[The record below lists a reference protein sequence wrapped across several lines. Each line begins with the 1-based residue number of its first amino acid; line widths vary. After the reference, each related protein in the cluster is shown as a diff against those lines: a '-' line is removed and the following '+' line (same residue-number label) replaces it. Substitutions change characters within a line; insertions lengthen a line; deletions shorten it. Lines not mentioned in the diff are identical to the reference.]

1 MLNTLSAKLAA
12 VLLAL
17 LLLLGIFYIWL
28 SLESARL
35 HLQEVNQEL
44 NWTLAEHIVAEKI
57 LMEGRQVNQQ
67 VLEDLFKMLMVINPN
82 IEIYLLDPEGKILA
96 CSTPPENLKRK
107 SVSLEPIKKFLQR
120 SQRPPILGDDPRDN
134 VRRKVF
140 SAALIPIKVNSNK
153 ILPGPLQGL
162 AATRPVQTTV
172 NSAMAGYLYVVLGGE
187 QYESAA
193 EMLQGSYILRQ
204 SLWVTAVSLLIALLA
219 GVVLFRWLTRRL
231 TTLSEAME
239 TFKRSDF
246 AEPVSYPLTAAETAP
261 VRDEIDRLSVTF
273 KEMAERIRQ
282 QVQGLQQTD
291 ALRRELVANVSH
303 DLRTPL
309 TSLQGYLETLLLKEG
324 QLSAQEQ
331 RNYLEIATRQSE
343 RLGKLVGELFELAKL
358 DAQVTA
364 LNVEPFALA
373 ELVQD
378 VAQRFQLAAQQK
390 GVTLRVEHPPQLPFV
405 HADIGLIERVL
416 ANLIE
421 NALRYMPAGGRITL
435 SLTPGVN
442 TVKLAIADTGY
453 GIPPEDLP
461 YIFERFYRVEKTR
474 REQSG
479 GAGLGLAIAKR
490 ILDLHGSTIAV
501 HSVINHGT
509 VFSFELGIYRP

>member
-1 MLNTLSAKLAA
+1 MFRTLSAKLAA
-12 VLLAL
+12 VLLGL
-17 LLLLGIFYIWL
+17 LLLLGVLYTWL
-28 SLESARL
+28 NLESSRL

-57 LMEGRQVNQQ
+57 LMEGQQVNRQ

-82 IEIYLLDPEGKILA
+82 IEIYLLDPQGKILA

-120 SQRPPILGDDPRDN
+120 SQRPPILGDDPRDA

-140 SAALIPIKVNSNK
+140 SAAVIPVRAGSNK
-153 ILPGPLQGL
+153 ILPSHQPIEN
-162 AATRPVQTTV
+162 P
-172 NSAMAGYLYVVLGGE
+172 AMAGYLYVVLGGE

-193 EMLQGSYILRQ
+193 AMLEGSYILRQ

-231 TTLSEAME
+231 TTLSEAMKA
-239 TFKRSDF
+239 FKRSDF
-246 AEPVSYPLTAAETAP
+246 SEQVDYPLTAAETAP
-261 VRDEIDRLSVTF
+261 IRDEIDRLSVTF

-331 RNYLEIATRQSE
+331 RNYLETATRQSE

-405 HADIGLIERVL
+405 HADIGLIEGVL

-421 NALRYMPAGGRITL
+421 NALCYTPAGGRIAL

-442 TVKLAIADTGY
+442 TVKFAIADTGC

-461 YIFERFYRVEKTR
+461 HIFERFYRVEKTR
-474 REQSG
+474 QEHNG

-501 HSVINHGT
+501 RSVINHGT

>member
-1 MLNTLSAKLAA
+1 MFKTLSAKLAA
-12 VLLAL
+12 VLLGL
-17 LLLLGIFYIWL
+17 LLLLGVLYTWL
-28 SLESARL
+28 NLESSRL
-35 HLQEVNQEL
+35 HLQEVNQDL

-57 LMEGRQVNQQ
+57 LMEGQQVNRQ

-82 IEIYLLDPEGKILA
+82 IEIYLLDPQGKILA
-96 CSTPPENLKRK
+96 CSAPPENLKRK

-120 SQRPPILGDDPRDN
+120 SQHPPILGDDPRDE
-134 VRRKVF
+134 VRSKVF
-140 SAALIPIKVNSNK
+140 SAAVIPFKAGGDTILSNHTQVPANS
-153 ILPGPLQGL
+153 GL
-162 AATRPVQTTV
+162 
-172 NSAMAGYLYVVLGGE
+172 AGYLYVVLGGE

-193 EMLQGSYILRQ
+193 AMLQGSYILRQ

-239 TFKRSDF
+239 VFKRSDF
-246 AEPVSYPLTAAETAP
+246 AEPVNYPLTAAGTVP

-273 KEMAERIRQ
+273 KEMAGRIRQ

-331 RNYLEIATRQSE
+331 RNYLETATRQSE

-364 LNVEPFALA
+364 LNMEPFALA

-378 VAQRFQLAAQQK
+378 VAQRFQLAAQQQ
-390 GVTLRVEHPPQLPFV
+390 GVELRVEHPPQSPFV

-421 NALRYMPAGGRITL
+421 NALRYTPAGGHITL

-453 GIPPEDLP
+453 GIPAEDQP
-461 YIFERFYRVEKTR
+461 HIFERFYRVEKTR
-474 REQSG
+474 QEHSG

-501 HSVINHGT
+501 HSVSNHGA

>member
-1 MLNTLSAKLAA
+1 MFKTLSAKLAA
-12 VLLAL
+12 VLLGL
-17 LLLLGIFYIWL
+17 LLLLGVLYTWL
-28 SLESARL
+28 SLESSRL

-57 LMEGRQVNQQ
+57 LMEGQQVNRH

-82 IEIYLLDPEGKILA
+82 IEIYLLDPQGKILA
-96 CSTPPENLKRK
+96 CSAPPENLKRK
-107 SVSLEPIKKFLQR
+107 SVSLEPVKKFLQR
-120 SQRPPILGDDPRDN
+120 SQHPPILGDDPRDAA
-134 VRRKVF
+134 RRKVF
-140 SAALIPIKVNSNK
+140 SAAVIPAQVNSNLF
-153 ILPGPLQGL
+153 LPGLPQT
-162 AATRPVQTTV
+162 AAQVASP
-172 NSAMAGYLYVVLGGE
+172 AAGYLYVVLGGE

-193 EMLQGSYILRQ
+193 AMLQASYILRQ

-219 GVVLFRWLTRRL
+219 GVGLFRRLTRRL
-231 TTLSEAME
+231 TILSGAME

-246 AEPVSYPLTAAETAP
+246 SEPLNYPLVAERAP
-261 VRDEIDRLSVTF
+261 PRDEIDRLSVTF

-324 QLSAQEQ
+324 QLSAPEQ

-358 DAQVTA
+358 DAQVIT
-364 LNVEPFALA
+364 LNVEPFSFA
-373 ELVQD
+373 ELAQD
-378 VAQRFQLAAQQK
+378 VAQRFQLAAQQQ

-421 NALRYMPAGGRITL
+421 NALRYTPAGGRVTL
-435 SLTPGVN
+435 SLTAAVN
-442 TVKLAIADTGY
+442 TVKLAIADSGC
-453 GIPPEDLP
+453 GIPAEDLP
-461 YIFERFYRVEKTR
+461 YVFERFYRVEKTR
-474 REQSG
+474 QGHNG

-490 ILDLHGSTIAV
+490 ILDLHGSAV
-501 HSVINHGT
+501 SVQSVINNGT
-509 VFSFELGIYRP
+509 EFSFELSAAPPGVIKT

>member
-1 MLNTLSAKLAA
+1 MFKTLSAKLAA
-12 VLLAL
+12 VLLGL
-17 LLLLGIFYIWL
+17 LLLLGVLYTWL
-28 SLESARL
+28 NLESSRL

-57 LMEGRQVNQQ
+57 LMEGQQINQQ

-82 IEIYLLDPEGKILA
+82 IEIYLLDPQGKILA
-96 CSTPPENLKRK
+96 CSAPPENLKRK
-107 SVSLEPIKKFLQR
+107 IVNLEPVKKFLQR
-120 SQRPPILGDDPRDN
+120 SQHLPILGDDPRDTG
-134 VRRKVF
+134 RSKVF
-140 SAALIPIKVNSNK
+140 SAAVIPASTGSNK
-153 ILPGPLQGL
+153 ILSNPQPAGNP
-162 AATRPVQTTV
+162 AT
-172 NSAMAGYLYVVLGGE
+172 AGYLYVVLGGE

-193 EMLQGSYILRQ
+193 AMLQGSYILRQ
-204 SLWVTAVSLLIALLA
+204 SLWVTAVSLLMALLA
-219 GVVLFRWLTRRL
+219 GVLLFRWLTRRL

-246 AEPVSYPLTAAETAP
+246 SEPVNYSLAVAQTAP
-261 VRDEIDRLSVTF
+261 PRDEIDRLGVTF
-273 KEMAERIRQ
+273 KEMAGRIRQ

-324 QLSAQEQ
+324 QLSPQEQ
-331 RNYLEIATRQSE
+331 RSYLEIAARQSE

-358 DAQVTA
+358 DAQVIA
-364 LNVEPFALA
+364 LNVEQFSLA

-378 VAQRFQLAAQQK
+378 VAQRFQLAAQQQ
-390 GVTLRVEHPPQLPFV
+390 GVEVRVEHPPQLPFV

-421 NALRYMPAGGRITL
+421 NALRYTPSGGRITL
-435 SLTPGVN
+435 ALTPGIN
-442 TVKLAIADTGY
+442 TVKLAITDTGY

-461 YIFERFYRVEKTR
+461 HIFERFYRVEKTR
-474 REQSG
+474 QAHNG

-509 VFSFELGIYRP
+509 VFTFELGIFRNK